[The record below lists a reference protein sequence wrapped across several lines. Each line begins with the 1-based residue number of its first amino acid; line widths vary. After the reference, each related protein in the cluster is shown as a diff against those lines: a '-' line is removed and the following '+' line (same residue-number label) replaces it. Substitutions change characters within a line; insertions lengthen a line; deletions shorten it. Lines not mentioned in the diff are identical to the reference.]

1 MLIKDVIPRNIDTP
15 IIHVNEFVP
24 FMNNTLITENIQFRI
39 EGQFVLIIWIKM
51 GPTCTTKYA

>member
-15 IIHVNEFVP
+15 IIHVNEI
-24 FMNNTLITENIQFRI
+24 MNNTLITKNVQFRI